1 MSDDY
6 HSIASEQQLLGAV
19 LMNNAAFA
27 VVDELV
33 QAEHF
38 FEPIHRDIW
47 EVCASLCRMGKLC
60 NPVTLQTFLPADA
73 TVAGTPLREYVAR
86 LAASATTIVNAPDFA
101 RNIRDMADRRLIIE
115 VGLELQQSKEADNL
129 VLSAW
134 AVDYLDGIVASQQM
148 SGAPALDMDKAVM
161 RAVDAAATAF
171 QGEGRIRGVSYG
183 LRALDDKTL
192 GAMPADLVVI
202 AGRPGMGKSAIALGI
217 ARNMALRGERAL
229 FWSGEMGDVALTTR
243 MMSDHLWTPHRRL
256 TYWQI
261 ASGKFREERFAD
273 IRDAG
278 MEMAKWPLRIEQQ
291 PGLTVAQ
298 IGARARQYKRRFGLK
313 ALFVDHLGLVRP
325 SDRYA
330 GSKVNETGEVTTGLK
345 ALAKELGIPV
355 FLLCQ
360 INRGVE
366 QREDKRPALSDLRNS
381 GDIEQDADTVLMLYR
396 PAYYLSKKEPPA
408 GSAEF
413 IIWADEMAK
422 VEHRL
427 DCIIE
432 KQRSGPAG
440 MVRLFADVSCNAIR
454 DEFSEMDE
462 TIPLSDRERADFK

>member
-1 MSDDY
+1 MS
-6 HSIASEQQLLGAV
+6 IEIEQTLLGCI
-19 LMNNAAFA
+19 LIRNDLFA
-27 VVDELV
+27 PVGDKLLGVDFSEG
-33 QAEHF
+33 
-38 FEPIHRDIW
+38 IHAQIFD
-47 EVCASLCRMGKLC
+47 VCRSLIEAGKLAS
-60 NPVTLQTFLPADA
+60 PLTIKPFLPADW
-73 TVAGTPLREYVAR
+73 VSGNVNIQQYLAR
-86 LAASATTIVNAPDFA
+86 LAADACTANEAVPLAMA
-101 RNIRDMADRRLIIE
+101 LRRDADQRALRAACSE
-115 VGLELQQSKEADNL
+115 VLASDAANDPGDLAAWLVEQADSIALAN
-129 VLSAW
+129 ST
-134 AVDYLDGIVASQQM
+134 S
-148 SGAPALDMDKAVM
+148 SAPALDMDKAVM
-161 RAVDAAATAF
+161 RAVDAAAVAF

-183 LRALDDKTL
+183 LRALDEKTL

-217 ARNMALRGERAL
+217 ARNMALRGERVL

-243 MMSDHLWTPHRRL
+243 MMSDHLWTPDRRL

-261 ASGKFREERFAD
+261 ASGKFREERFQD

-278 MEMAKWPLRIEQQ
+278 LEMAKWPLRIEQQ

-313 ALFVDHLGLVRP
+313 ALFVDHLGLVKP
-325 SDRYA
+325 SGRYA
-330 GSKVNETGEVTTGLK
+330 GNKVNETGEVTMGLK

-366 QREDKRPALSDLRNS
+366 QREDKRPTLSDLRNS
-381 GDIEQDADTVLMLYR
+381 GDIEQDADTVLILYR
-396 PAYYLSKKEPPA
+396 PAYYLAKKEPA
-408 GSAEF
+408 AWSAEF

-427 DCIIE
+427 DCVIE
-432 KQRSGPAG
+432 KQRSGPVG
-440 MVRLFADVSCNAIR
+440 TVRLHCDIGSNAVR

-462 TIPLSDRERADFK
+462 TIPLSDKERADFK